1 MLKRT
6 KNDIETLIFEAEKEN
21 PDVSAI
27 LEIAKRMSQY
37 LDDVERRIDNK
48 FADLNRQRKE
58 FDKKADE
65 RMDNIR
71 QVEIGVDEKL
81 KELENA
87 MFCRRKEYEMKERF
101 RRNFEKLKSMV
112 DGMSKEIN

>member
-6 KNDIETLIFEAEKEN
+6 KNDIETLIFEAGKEN
-21 PDVSAI
+21 PDVSTI

-37 LDDVERRIDNK
+37 LDDIDNK
-48 FADLNRQRKE
+48 FADLKRQRKE

-65 RMDNIR
+65 RMNNIR
-71 QVEIGVDEKL
+71 QAEIGVDEKL